1 MSDEKL
7 QDSLVM
13 LPKTFNKQLLM
24 SDEPNGTQGYRNNIM
39 TVCVNKD
46 YEKVMSPKV
55 GDVVIDAGAYI
66 GLFTGK
72 SSLQVGDRGKVYAF
86 EPEPENFSR
95 LRENTDG
102 LKNVEIF
109 NKALWSSEKDLVL
122 FVRRRHSSG
131 HSLINWVDASKI
143 KERLPVQTTYLDKV
157 VKGRVDFI
165 KLDAEG
171 AELEIL
177 HGTTRILKQYKPFV
191 VCEIHSK
198 DLLHQI
204 ISFML
209 THDYKHV
216 GSGDIGVH
224 AFM

>member
-1 MSDEKL
+1 MSDEEL
-7 QDSLVM
+7 QNALMM

-24 SDEPNGTQGYRNNIM
+24 SDEPNGTRGYRNNIM
-39 TVCVNKD
+39 TVCINKE
-46 YEKVMSPKV
+46 YEKVKSPQV

-86 EPEPENFSR
+86 EPEPENFSH
-95 LRENTDG
+95 LRENTKG

-109 NKALWSSEKDLVL
+109 NRALWSSEKDLIL
-122 FVRRRHSSG
+122 FVRQHHSSG
-131 HSLINWVDASKI
+131 HSLIDWVDANKI
-143 KERLPVQTTYLDKV
+143 KERLPVHTTYLDNV
-157 VKGRVDFI
+157 VKGKVDFI

-177 HGTTRILKQYKPFV
+177 HGATRILKQYKPFV

-198 DLLHQI
+198 NLLHQI

-209 THDYKHV
+209 TYNYKHV
-216 GSGDIGVH
+216 GSDGIGVH
-224 AFM
+224 AFW